1 MIHYHDDHSTA
12 IGTTTGT
19 ALSVFATLDPQDYIK
34 TIVLACVGAVV
45 SFTVTVFLKWV
56 WEKLKKRFFP

>member
-1 MIHYHDDHSTA
+1 MVHHHDHSTA

-34 TIVLACVGAVV
+34 TIVLACVGAIV
-45 SFTVTVFLKWV
+45 SFTVTVILKWV

>member
-1 MIHYHDDHSTA
+1 MIHHDHSTA

-19 ALSVFATLDPQDYIK
+19 ALSVFATLDTQDYMK

-45 SFTVTVFLKWV
+45 SFTVSLFLKWV
-56 WEKLKKRFFP
+56 WKTLREPHRKK

>member
-1 MIHYHDDHSTA
+1 MVHHDHSTA

-19 ALSVFATLDPQDYIK
+19 ALSVFATLDTQDYMK

-45 SFTVTVFLKWV
+45 SFTVSLFLKWV
-56 WEKLKKRFFP
+56 WKTLRESQRKK

>member
-1 MIHYHDDHSTA
+1 MVPHHDHSTA

-34 TIVLACVGAVV
+34 TIVLACVGAIVSFVV
-45 SFTVTVFLKWV
+45 SKFLKWC
-56 WEKLKKRFFP
+56 WDKLKRK

>member
-1 MIHYHDDHSTA
+1 MLPHHDHSTA

-34 TIVLACVGAVV
+34 TIVLACVGAIV
-45 SFTVTVFLKWV
+45 SFTVTLVLKWV
-56 WEKLKKRFFP
+56 WKKFKK

>member
-1 MIHYHDDHSTA
+1 MVYHHEHSTV
-12 IGTTTGT
+12 IGKTTGT

-56 WEKLKKRFFP
+56 WENLKRRFFP

>member
-1 MIHYHDDHSTA
+1 MIHHDHSTA

-19 ALSVFATLDPQDYIK
+19 ALSVFATLDTQDYTK

-45 SFTVTVFLKWV
+45 SFMVTVILKWV
-56 WEKLKKRFFP
+56 WGKLKKRFFP

>member
-1 MIHYHDDHSTA
+1 MIHHDHSTA

-19 ALSVFATLDPQDYIK
+19 ALSVFATLDTQDYMK

-45 SFTVTVFLKWV
+45 SFT
-56 WEKLKKRFFP
+56 

>member
-1 MIHYHDDHSTA
+1 MLPHHDHSTA

-34 TIVLACVGAVV
+34 TIVLACVGAIV
-45 SFTVTVFLKWV
+45 SFTVTLVLKWA
-56 WEKLKKRFFP
+56 WAKLKK

>member
-1 MIHYHDDHSTA
+1 MVHYDDSSTA
-12 IGTTTGT
+12 IGTKTGT
-19 ALSVFATLDPQDYIK
+19 VLSIFATLDPQDYMK

-56 WEKLKKRFFP
+56 WEKLKKKFFP

>member
-1 MIHYHDDHSTA
+1 MIHNDHSTA

-19 ALSVFATLDPQDYIK
+19 ALSVFATLDTQDYMK

-45 SFTVTVFLKWV
+45 SFTVSLFLKWV
-56 WEKLKKRFFP
+56 WKKIK

>member
-1 MIHYHDDHSTA
+1 MIHHDHSTA

-19 ALSVFATLDPQDYIK
+19 ALSVFATLDTQDYMK

-45 SFTVTVFLKWV
+45 SFTMSLILKWV
-56 WEKLKKRFFP
+56 WKKLK